1 MALGWM
7 MLLKSVPWG
16 DVISTA
22 PVVADGAKKLWKAV
36 AKNNAAEDIA
46 TAGPAPATPAAPSSR
61 HTEAIELLQA
71 QVATLETA
79 TTQLHAQMLE
89 SSKLITALAD
99 QNSQLIA
106 RVEINRR
113 RTIWLG
119 VAVTVLA
126 IGTIVNLALW
136 LPH

>member
-16 DVISTA
+16 EVISTA

-36 AKNNAAEDIA
+36 AKKNAGEDLSA
-46 TAGPAPATPAAPSSR
+46 AQPAPAAPAAPPSR

-71 QVATLETA
+71 QVASLETA
-79 TTQLHAQMLE
+79 TTELHVQMLE
-89 SSKLITALAD
+89 SSKLIAALAE

-106 RVEINRR
+106 RAEISRR
-113 RTIWLG
+113 RTIWLAA
-119 VAVTVLA
+119 AVTVLG
-126 IGTIVNLALW
+126 IGTIVNLALL

>member
-16 DVISTA
+16 EVISTA
-22 PVVADGAKKLWKAV
+22 PVVAEGAKKLWKAV
-36 AKNNAAEDIA
+36 AKKNAGEDLSA
-46 TAGPAPATPAAPSSR
+46 ARPAPAAPAAPPSR

-71 QVATLETA
+71 QVASLETA
-79 TTQLHAQMLE
+79 TTELHVQMLE
-89 SSKLITALAD
+89 SSKLIAALAE

-106 RVEINRR
+106 RAEISRR
-113 RTIWLG
+113 RTIWLAA
-119 VAVTVLA
+119 AVTVLG
-126 IGTIVNLALW
+126 IGTIVNLALS